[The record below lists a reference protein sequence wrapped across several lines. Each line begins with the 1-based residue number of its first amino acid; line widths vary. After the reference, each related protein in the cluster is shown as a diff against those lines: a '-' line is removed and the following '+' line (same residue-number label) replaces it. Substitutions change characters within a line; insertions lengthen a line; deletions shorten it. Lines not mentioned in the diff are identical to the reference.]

1 MNPPIK
7 MKLKSRGIIPYGG
20 GFKILDPLTGIR
32 VEAVT
37 WDHLITKV
45 QEERRANGAP
55 IGLELEDEVEQ
66 WCCIAHP
73 DEVAVVDERLP
84 KRRALNLDDVVR
96 GTQVILAFKLA
107 GSPLVSQAE
116 SERRAAICIR
126 CPMNLMWFQSCS
138 ICNNIDNVVRGVIG
152 QTKTAYDQQLFS
164 CNICGCSLKAAVHLP
179 NDILNRANDAEM
191 NRAFEV
197 AAQAFNCW
205 HNPSGL
211 DGPST

>member
-20 GFKILDPLTGIR
+20 GFNIVDPLTGIR
-32 VEAVT
+32 VSAVT
-37 WDHLITKV
+37 WDHLMTKV

-73 DEVAVVDERLP
+73 DEVAVLDERIP
-84 KRRALNLDDVVR
+84 KRRSLNLDDVVR

-107 GSPLVSQAE
+107 GSPLVSQEEAN
-116 SERRAAICIR
+116 RRAAICLR
-126 CPMNLMWFQSCS
+126 CPLNLMWQTSCS
-138 ICNNIDNVVRGVIG
+138 ICDKIDDIVLGVVGSVR
-152 QTKTAYDQQLFS
+152 TPYDQNLRA

-179 NDILNRANDAEM
+179 NDILNRANNAEM
-191 NRAFEV
+191 NQAFEV
-197 AAQAFNCW
+197 AAQVFNCW

-211 DGPST
+211 DGP